1 VKTAMVK
8 FLGWKQFKNKI
19 TSRKIIDF
27 KQNNGGGITWYIESN
42 TETSRGIK
50 KMSPAFS

>member
-1 VKTAMVK
+1 MVK

-27 KQNNGGGITWYIESN
+27 KQNNGGGITCYIEKN
-42 TETSRGIK
+42 NRNFQEFSRGIK
-50 KMSPAFS
+50 KMSPTFS